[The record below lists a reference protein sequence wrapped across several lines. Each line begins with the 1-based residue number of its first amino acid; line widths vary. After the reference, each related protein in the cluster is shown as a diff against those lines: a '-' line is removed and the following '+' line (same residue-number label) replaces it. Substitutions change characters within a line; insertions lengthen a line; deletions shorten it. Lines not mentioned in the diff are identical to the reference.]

1 VDADHELDDANDAI
15 FRDKYRRFSP
25 AALGRITSQE
35 ARSTAIQLVLR
46 SRAS

>member
-1 VDADHELDDANDAI
+1 MDADHDLDDANDAI
-15 FRDKYRRFSP
+15 FRDKYHRYSP
-25 AALGRITSQE
+25 AALGRIISQE

>member
-1 VDADHELDDANDAI
+1 VDADHDLDDANDAI
-15 FRDKYRRFSP
+15 FRDTYRRP
-25 AALGRITSQE
+25 AALGRITSQV